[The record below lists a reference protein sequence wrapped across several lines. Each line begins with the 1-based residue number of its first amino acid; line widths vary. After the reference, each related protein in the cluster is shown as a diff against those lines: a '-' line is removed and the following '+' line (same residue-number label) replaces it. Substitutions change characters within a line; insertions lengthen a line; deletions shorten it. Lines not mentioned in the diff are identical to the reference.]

1 MNKFDEKLFKAL
13 IFFAN
18 NRLKAIMA
26 MKENDTHQFRD
37 NVSKDI
43 EEYAFDEKYLDA
55 DERRKYGITPE
66 GLEQLRILEGIK
78 HNQKTYWISII
89 AIVISVIT
97 FVVSIYLNL
106 GGN

>member
-1 MNKFDEKLFKAL
+1 MNNFDKKLYKAL
-13 IFFAN
+13 NYFAN
-18 NRLKAIMA
+18 NRLKVIMDT
-26 MKENDTHQFRD
+26 KENDINRFRD

-78 HNQKTYWISII
+78 HNQKTYW
-89 AIVISVIT
+89 
-97 FVVSIYLNL
+97 VSITAITLSL
-106 GGN
+106 LSLILSFFIKGG

>member
-1 MNKFDEKLFKAL
+1 MNRFDKKLYNAL
-13 IFFAN
+13 NYFAN
-18 NRLKAIMA
+18 NRLKVIMDT
-26 MKENDTHQFRD
+26 KENDIHKFRE

-55 DERRKYGITPE
+55 DERRKYGITPA

-78 HNQKTYWISII
+78 HNQKTYWVSII
-89 AIVISVIT
+89 AIIISLIT
-97 FVVSIYLNL
+97 FIINIYLNF

>member
-1 MNKFDEKLFKAL
+1 MNNFDKKLYKAL
-13 IFFAN
+13 NYFAN
-18 NRLKAIMA
+18 NRLKVIMDT
-26 MKENDTHQFRD
+26 KENDINRFRN

-55 DERRKYGITPE
+55 DERCKYGITPE
-66 GLEQLRILEGIK
+66 GLGQLRTLEGIK
-78 HNQKTYWISII
+78 HNQKTYWVSII

-97 FVVSIYLNL
+97 FIVSIYLNF

>member
-1 MNKFDEKLFKAL
+1 MNNFDKKLYKAL
-13 IFFAN
+13 NYFAN
-18 NRLKAIMA
+18 NRLKVIMDT
-26 MKENDTHQFRD
+26 KENDINRFRD

-66 GLEQLRILEGIK
+66 GLEQLRTLEGIK
-78 HNQKTYWISII
+78 HNQKTYWVSII
-89 AIVISVIT
+89 AIVLSVIT
-97 FVVSIYLNL
+97 FIVSIYFNF